1 MYLDDGLGGA
11 SDFDSAEKDSFYI
24 NNSLSEFG
32 FLIVEE
38 KCMWLPSKILL
49 GQGLFGT
56 WSEVNLESLM
66 KEQKDCFLL
75 QIKL

>member
-38 KCMWLPSKILL
+38 KCMWLPNKILL
-49 GQGLFGT
+49 G
-56 WSEVNLESLM
+56 
-66 KEQKDCFLL
+66 
-75 QIKL
+75 